1 MADSVMFN
9 VPENFN
15 MNFFA
20 QQLADKYRAEGY
32 TVNVANLNGSVM
44 MTIEKKTGG
53 INMLLGMG
61 EGIKATC
68 TMMNGTLNIAF
79 SDAEWTGKIIGF
91 AVGWLLCWIPF
102 ITAIVGT
109 VRQTQLPKK
118 IGTDAAMIAASFSS

>member
-9 VPENFN
+9 VPANFN

-53 INMLLGMG
+53 IKIQEETAEESTKKLFQLL
-61 EGIKATC
+61 
-68 TMMNGTLNIAF
+68 
-79 SDAEWTGKIIGF
+79 SDAH
-91 AVGWLLCWIPF
+91 V
-102 ITAIVGT
+102 V
-109 VRQTQLPKK
+109 
-118 IGTDAAMIAASFSS
+118 